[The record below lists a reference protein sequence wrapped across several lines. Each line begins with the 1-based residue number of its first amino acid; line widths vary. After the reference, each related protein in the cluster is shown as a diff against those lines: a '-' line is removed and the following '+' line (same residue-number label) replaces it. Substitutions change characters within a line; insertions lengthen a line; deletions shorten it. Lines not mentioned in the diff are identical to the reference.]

1 MRRVALFDRPVR
13 IGAVG
18 ASMVLL
24 LSGCGAPS
32 DQAGPAPTVESGG
45 AVVAPPVLPGEQ
57 IDPVLPAVKSDL
69 PNVRVSEVLSGRQ
82 VELTSLAPSQL
93 PTLLWFYAPH

>member
-1 MRRVALFDRPVR
+1 MRKFELSERRVRTA
-13 IGAVG
+13 AVG
-18 ASMVLL
+18 ASMVLM

-32 DQAGPAPTVESGG
+32 DQAGPAPAGEPAGP
-45 AVVAPPVLPGEQ
+45 VVAAPALPGER
-57 IDPVLPAVKSDL
+57 IDPTLPAVRSDL

-82 VELTSLAPSQL
+82 VELSSLAPSQL